1 MRRER
6 FILNSGRLRPIWRF
20 FISAAMIVCAH
31 IAVGIVLGLS
41 SGVFGW
47 EPQPIMLWGSSL
59 TLLALL
65 VIFKL
70 LTAVFENKPL
80 ASMGLAFRGRWITE
94 LGIGLFLG
102 AAAILTVAALEW
114 VLGLV
119 RFSPNPMLGQRVLA
133 GGVYYCVLLAIAAA
147 GEEITFRGYPF
158 QRLIESVGPA
168 WAVVILSVAF
178 GLVHLENPSHSWQST
193 FNTALI
199 GIPLAVAYLRTRALW
214 LPLGLHFAWNFF
226 LGYGLGLP
234 VSGIQFSN
242 TLLTADVHGIVQMTG
257 GNYGPEGSWLATAVI
272 VAVTLYI
279 LFSRSIYVA
288 PEMAALAFEAP
299 SQEMENR
306 NQSSGLIV
314 ASPDETKI
322 MLPGVK

>member
-1 MRRER
+1 MIWER
-6 FILNSGRLRPIWRF
+6 FILNSGRLRPVWRF
-20 FISAAMIVCAH
+20 FISAGMIVLAH
-31 IAVGIVLGLS
+31 LAVGIVLGLS

-47 EPQPIMLWGSSL
+47 EPQPIMLWGSGL
-59 TLLALL
+59 ILLALL
-65 VIFKL
+65 AVFKL

-80 ASMGLAFRGRWITE
+80 ASMGLAFRGRWKTE
-94 LGIGLFLG
+94 LGIGLLLG
-102 AAAILTVAALEW
+102 AGSILAVAALEW
-114 VLGLV
+114 VLGFA
-119 RFSPNPMLGQRVLA
+119 RFFPNPISGKLVLA
-133 GGVYYCVLLAIAAA
+133 GGVYYCVLFAVAAA

-168 WAVVILSVAF
+168 WAVAILSVAF
-178 GLVHLENPSHSWQST
+178 GLMHLENPSHSWLST

-242 TLLTADVHGIVQMTG
+242 TLLTADVHGVVQMTG

-272 VAVTLYI
+272 VVVTLYI
-279 LFSRSIYVA
+279 LFSRRIYVA

-299 SQEMENR
+299 GQEMGNR
-306 NQSSGLIV
+306 DQSSGLMV
-314 ASPDETKI
+314 ASPDDTKI